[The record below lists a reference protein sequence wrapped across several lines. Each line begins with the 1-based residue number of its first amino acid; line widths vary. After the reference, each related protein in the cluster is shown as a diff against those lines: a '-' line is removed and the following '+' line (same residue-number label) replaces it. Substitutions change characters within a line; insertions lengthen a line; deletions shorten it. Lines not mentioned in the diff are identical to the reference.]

1 MADDLIRVVVV
12 DDHQLFREGLV
23 ALLASADGIEVVG
36 TAGSGDEALEVLA
49 ATAPDVVLMDIAM
62 PGKSGIET
70 THRLLERRPDVH
82 VVMLTM
88 LEDDDSLFAALRAGA
103 HGYLLKGAD
112 SAEVLRTLRSV
123 AAGEAVVGP
132 GMAQRLTALFQTHRS
147 SGASLAPFPELTD
160 REREVLELI
169 AAGHDNRTIAAQ
181 LHISVKTVANNV
193 SAILVKLHLR
203 DRAHAV
209 ATARDAGLGTGSHP
223 HRGRPDTGITANT
236 TDRREPRR

>member
-1 MADDLIRVVVV
+1 MADDPIRVVVV

-23 ALLASADGIEVVG
+23 ALLASTDNTQVVG
-36 TAGSGDEALEVLA
+36 TAGSGDEALEVVA
-49 ATAPDVVLMDIAM
+49 ATTPDVVLMDIAM
-62 PGKSGIET
+62 PGMSGIET
-70 THRLLERRPDVH
+70 TQRLQERHPDVH

-112 SAEVLRTLRSV
+112 SADVLRTLHSV

-132 GMAQRLTALFQTHRS
+132 GMAQRLTALFQTDRS
-147 SGASLAPFPELTD
+147 HAASLTPFPQLTD
-160 REREVLELI
+160 RERQVLELI
-169 AAGHDNRTIAAQ
+169 AGGHDNRTIAGR

-193 SAILVKLHLR
+193 STILVKLHLR

-209 ATARDAGLGTGSHP
+209 AAARDAGLGAGSGPPQEH
-223 HRGRPDTGITANT
+223 A
-236 TDRREPRR
+236 

>member
-1 MADDLIRVVVV
+1 MADDPVRVVVV

-23 ALLASADGIEVVG
+23 ALLASAGDTQVVG
-36 TAGSGDEALEVLA
+36 TAGSGAEALEVVA
-49 ATAPDVVLMDIAM
+49 DTDPDIVLMDIAM
-62 PGKSGIET
+62 PGMSGIET
-70 THRLLERRPDVH
+70 TQQLQARHPDVH

-112 SAEVLRTLRSV
+112 SADVLRTLRSV
-123 AAGEAVVGP
+123 AAGEAVFGP
-132 GMAQRLTALFQTHRS
+132 GMAQRLTALFQNPGSRAAPLT
-147 SGASLAPFPELTD
+147 PFPELTD

-169 AAGHDNRTIAAQ
+169 AAGRDNTAIASQ

-193 SAILVKLHLR
+193 SNILVKLHLR

-209 ATARDAGLGTGSHP
+209 ATARDAGLGTASRSP
-223 HRGRPDTGITANT
+223 RPI
-236 TDRREPRR
+236 